1 MSKTLLYQ
9 LGIFVLVLIGLNFFF
24 HLHIAIIS
32 SVVLTLVLSFV
43 FNAMQNR

>member
-1 MSKTLLYQ
+1 MSKNLLWQ
-9 LGIFVLVLIGLNFFF
+9 LAIFILVLLGLNFFF